1 MLMDAQWSKSAICHR
16 WRNHS
21 NLAELFAILA
31 RGMLA
36 QSADCPCVGDLNVL
50 TSTMNIQ
57 VPLRYECIGLNLET
71 ENLCIISIDA

>member
-16 WRNHS
+16 WRNRS

-31 RGMLA
+31 RGVLGG
-36 QSADCPCVGDLNVL
+36 PCVGDLKVV
-50 TSTMNIQ
+50 TSAMNFQ